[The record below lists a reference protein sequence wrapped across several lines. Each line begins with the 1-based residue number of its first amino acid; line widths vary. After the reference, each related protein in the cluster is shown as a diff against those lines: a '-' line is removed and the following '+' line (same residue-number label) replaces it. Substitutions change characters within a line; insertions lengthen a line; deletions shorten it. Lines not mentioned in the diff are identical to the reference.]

1 MQGSHGRLPCRS
13 HRKQRRVIRSRLA
26 DFPNPA
32 LQTREGIFRGS
43 LCFWIGSASG
53 SSARIRSELPQ
64 QSSIAVR
71 GFSSVIPNHSVSTH
85 GMNWSQ
91 VRKQVRSLICDEL
104 QGRVDFHK
112 TVYRKPGDSA
122 FERAWITIDGVEV
135 FEWSDADL
143 PARCD
148 EAASIARNSA
158 DEHAGC
164 LGYSLY
170 RYLENSIAASLQSG
184 NPIIRAFAMIDRR
197 TGKRTLARIHLA
209 PEEHK
214 LVRMFYDLRI
224 RGETEGAEGMI
235 PQRRGD
241 AE

>member
-1 MQGSHGRLPCRS
+1 
-13 HRKQRRVIRSRLA
+13 
-26 DFPNPA
+26 
-32 LQTREGIFRGS
+32 
-43 LCFWIGSASG
+43 
-53 SSARIRSELPQ
+53 
-64 QSSIAVR
+64 
-71 GFSSVIPNHSVSTH
+71 
-85 GMNWSQ
+85 MNWSQ

-143 PARCD
+143 SKRSD
-148 EAASIARNSA
+148 EGASIDRNSGEQV
-158 DEHAGC
+158 EHAGC
-164 LGYSLY
+164 LSYSLY
-170 RYLENSIAASLQSG
+170 RYLENSIAESLQSD

-224 RGETEGAEGMI
+224 RGETGSMERMI

-241 AE
+241 AEQGG